1 MKPVAVVILNW
12 NGYKFLQQ
20 FLSNVIEHSCTEISD
35 VYIIDNASTDESIP
49 FLTTKFPQIPIIQL
63 DKNYGFAD
71 GYNRGLAKIEAEYY
85 ILLNSDV
92 EVTPH
97 WITPLYT
104 YMQNNPQTAVCMPK
118 IKSYNNKN
126 FFEYAG
132 AAGGYIDKY
141 GFPFCKGRIFN
152 SIEEDLGQYNN
163 QYEIFWAS
171 GAALFVRTSIYK
183 ELGGL
188 DADFFAHMEEI
199 DFCWR
204 AKNSGY
210 TCMYIPQSQVFHVG
224 GGTLPQSN
232 PFKTYL
238 NFRNNLFL
246 LYKNL
251 PQSKLKTT
259 IWIRKI
265 FDGIAWL
272 QFLLQGKWGDC
283 KAILKAHRDY
293 YKALP
298 QLHTKRTTC
307 NHTKSFESYIHM
319 YQSSIVWQYFIRN
332 KKSLKL

>member
-12 NGYKFLQQ
+12 NGQKFLEQ
-20 FLSNVIEHSCTEISD
+20 FLPNVIAHSVTDISD
-35 VYIIDNASTDESIP
+35 VFIIDNASTDASIQY
-49 FLTTKFPQIPIIQL
+49 LNTYFPEIRTIIL
-63 DKNYGFAD
+63 DKNYGFAG
-71 GYNRGLAKIEAEYY
+71 GYNKGLAQIQAEYY

-92 EVTPH
+92 EVSPQ
-97 WITPLYT
+97 WIPPLYN
-104 YMQNNPQTAVCMPK
+104 YMQCNTNVAVCMPK
-118 IKSYNNKN
+118 IKSFQQKE

-141 GFPFCKGRIFN
+141 GFPFCKGRLFDA
-152 SIEEDLGQYNN
+152 IEKDEGQYDSA
-163 QYEIFWAS
+163 YEIFWSS
-171 GAALFVRTSIYK
+171 GAAMFVRSSIYNN
-183 ELGGL
+183 LGGL
-188 DADFFAHMEEI
+188 DDDFFAHMEEI

-210 TCMYIPQSQVFHVG
+210 SIMYIPQTEVFHVG

-251 PQSKLKTT
+251 PSSQLYSTLF
-259 IWIRKI
+259 IRKI

-272 QFLLQGKWGDC
+272 KFLLLGQWADS
-283 KAILKAHRDY
+283 KAIVRAHKDY
-293 YKALP
+293 YMTLNKLRS
-298 QLHTKRTTC
+298 KRATL
-307 NHTKSFESYIHM
+307 NHTYSSKSYSEM

-332 KKSLKL
+332 RTKVVL